1 MSELNRCDPRL
12 NWILRNRLHPQHGEQ
27 SGEPTRGSTGLLRKN
42 PRPQWQVGP
51 SGLRRLDRLNMGGA
65 AGVTQLN
72 AKKRHEQPVLPLHQ
86 VVEPQAYIAVWLQT
100 SGGRL
105 TSHCKDVLG
114 QAQQL
119 AVAREQPTAVLGV
132 LCGELKES
140 IEGAGV
146 DRLLQVQEPE
156 YDGYQPEAWSQL
168 CTQVDVALKPLYWLL
183 ADSGESAE
191 LGRRLGVTLGER
203 PATGVWKLEADSLLA
218 RNGAGNR
225 DISRPWSRIMLLLE
239 ECALPCGEYRYQA
252 SPLEQEQ
259 KLALSAPT
267 DSQLDDLGRVAV
279 DPAEIPMA
287 EAEFILSAGNG
298 IHDWDQFHQAA
309 ALLGAS
315 EGASRVAVDD
325 GFMPRSRQVGAT
337 GTWVSARVY
346 IAVGISGAVQHLQ
359 GIGKCEK
366 VVAINKDADCDM
378 VKRASLAAIGDS
390 SEILSALMKLVE
402 AQSRQEVSDAA

>member
-1 MSELNRCDPRL
+1 MSDLTRRDPRL
-12 NWILRNRLHPQHGEQ
+12 EWILRNRLHPRHAELNGQE
-27 SGEPTRGSTGLLRKN
+27 TRGPTGLLRKN
-42 PRPQWQVGP
+42 PRPQWQYGP

-65 AGVTQLN
+65 AGVTQLSS
-72 AKKRHEQPVLPLHQ
+72 KKRSEQVVLPLHQ
-86 VVEPQAYIAVWLQT
+86 VLEPQAYIAVWLQT

-119 AVAREQPTAVLGV
+119 AVARTEPTAVLGV

-140 IEGAGV
+140 LEGAGV
-146 DRLLQVQEPE
+146 DRLLQVQGPDYE
-156 YDGYQPEAWSQL
+156 GYQPEAWGQL
-168 CTQVDVALKPLYWLL
+168 CGQVDAQLSPLYWLL
-183 ADSGESAE
+183 PDSGESAE

-203 PATGVWKLEADSLLA
+203 PATGVWRMEADQLIA
-218 RNGAGNR
+218 RNGAGNQ

-239 ECALPCGEYRYQA
+239 ECALPCGEYRYEA
-252 SPLEQEQ
+252 SPLE
-259 KLALSAPT
+259 LTLTAPAR
-267 DSQLDDLGRVAV
+267 SRIADLGQIAV
-279 DPAEIPMA
+279 DPAEIPLA

-298 IHDWDQFHQAA
+298 VHDWDQFHQAA

-366 VVAINKDADCDM
+366 VVAINQDADCDM
-378 VKRASLAAIGDS
+378 VKRASLTTIGDS
-390 SEILSALMKLVE
+390 RDILAALMALAE
-402 AQSRQEVSDAA
+402 AKSTQEVSDAA